1 MRNFLLTIACG
12 LAMMLQAQDF
22 DTYFTDNTLRIDYI
36 FSGNSKEQHIA
47 VDQLNMSPRWYGR
60 RHRLSELPL
69 EGNGQ
74 LTVRHH
80 ATGQVIYRHSFST
93 LFQEWLAQD
102 ESKSLTRAFENVFL
116 VPMPRDTVDVT
127 VDLRDNRRQ
136 IMTSLTHTVVP
147 SDVLIRHIGQHPT
160 PYVTVQQAADTT
172 HCIRVAFVAE
182 GYQQNE
188 MDTYMKDVDVAMK
201 ALFDHEPFRSLRD
214 RFHIVAVQ
222 SPSTDSGT
230 SSPARGE
237 WKRTALGSHFDTF
250 YMDRYLTT
258 LHLKTLHDWLAGIP
272 YEHIIVLVN
281 TEEYGG
287 GGILNSYNLSMT
299 HHPYYPQV
307 VVHEFGHSFGGLGD
321 EYAYEH
327 EAIPM
332 YPHDVEPWEPNLTT
346 LHDFHGKWEDMIKN
360 GTPIPTPE
368 SKNQKT
374 IESRVGVFEGAGYS
388 LEGVYRPAQDCRMR
402 TNSNPIF
409 CPVCNRALTRL
420 IDFYTKP

>member
-22 DTYFTDNTLRIDYI
+22 DTYFTDNTLRIDYL

-188 MDTYMKDVDVAMK
+188 MDTFMKDVDVAMK
-201 ALFDHEPFRSLRD
+201 ALFDHEPFRSLRYC
-214 RFHIVAVQ
+214 FHIVAVQ

-287 GGILNSYNLSMT
+287 
-299 HHPYYPQV
+299 
-307 VVHEFGHSFGGLGD
+307 
-321 EYAYEH
+321 
-327 EAIPM
+327 EAF
-332 YPHDVEPWEPNLTT
+332 LTVT
-346 LHDFHGKWEDMIKN
+346 
-360 GTPIPTPE
+360 TSP
-368 SKNQKT
+368 
-374 IESRVGVFEGAGYS
+374 
-388 LEGVYRPAQDCRMR
+388 
-402 TNSNPIF
+402 
-409 CPVCNRALTRL
+409 
-420 IDFYTKP
+420 